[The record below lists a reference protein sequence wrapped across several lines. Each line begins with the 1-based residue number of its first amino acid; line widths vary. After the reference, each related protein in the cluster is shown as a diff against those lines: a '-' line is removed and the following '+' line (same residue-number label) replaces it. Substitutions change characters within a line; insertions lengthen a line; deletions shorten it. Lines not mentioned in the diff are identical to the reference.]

1 MERDGIVVKLE
12 QAIAVYIASR
22 QKKFKSIYLIGDTL
36 SSGIVEKHKYASVA
50 RDEKVLL
57 VVNKIYRWLY
67 PLSGFGIVLTDKF
80 LYYRLQKMS
89 LHAYETLFRKK
100 PTGII
105 PLTSIKSLM
114 IGDEVR
120 TVDGSYFGHELIVNG
135 QKIGLLP
142 FTGTFKTDEIAN
154 ELKQIL
160 KVFADE

>member
-67 PLSGFGIVLTDKF
+67 PLSGFGIVLTDRF

-89 LHAYETLFRKK
+89 LHAY
-100 PTGII
+100 
-105 PLTSIKSLM
+105 
-114 IGDEVR
+114 
-120 TVDGSYFGHELIVNG
+120 
-135 QKIGLLP
+135 
-142 FTGTFKTDEIAN
+142 
-154 ELKQIL
+154 
-160 KVFADE
+160 